1 MGARIGGTSVPRAM
15 STSELEQRAE
25 HHAREAERLLEGRL
39 GFITNIIKAGVHATL
54 AGVLRVTS
62 AARPLRR
69 TLITRR
75 RDGTRGGLVLPATL
89 QRRKVHRRPAAGGAG
104 TVLERVQ
111 FAVQLQALSSG

>member
-54 AGVLRVTS
+54 AVYYVS
-62 AARPLRR
+62 QA
-69 TLITRR
+69 
-75 RDGTRGGLVLPATL
+75 
-89 QRRKVHRRPAAGGAG
+89 QRAPYAEH
-104 TVLERVQ
+104 
-111 FAVQLQALSSG
+111 